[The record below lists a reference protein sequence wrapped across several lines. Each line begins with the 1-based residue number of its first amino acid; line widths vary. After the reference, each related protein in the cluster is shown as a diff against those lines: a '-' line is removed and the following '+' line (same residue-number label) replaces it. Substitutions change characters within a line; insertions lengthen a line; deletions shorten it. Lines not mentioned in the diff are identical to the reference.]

1 MKRLFYSIL
10 VTPIIVVIPIIGA
23 GISAEEKMFCPE
35 ILDKQERLECF
46 DREFPAKEKVVLEQT
61 STPSVS
67 PDLKKPKGVDK
78 VRRDVKSTVSKPDK
92 ERNTRGLF
100 DWSNRDELKTE
111 IAAIR
116 AGSNQ
121 RMVFRLTNGQIWMQS
136 TPRSLPFK
144 KGDSVVIKTG
154 IIGGYIMRSTNGI
167 SSRVTL
173 IKG

>member
-1 MKRLFYSIL
+1 MKRLVYSIL
-10 VTPIIVVIPIIGA
+10 VTPIIGA
-23 GISAEEKMFCPE
+23 GISAEEKMLCPE

-46 DREFPAKEKVVLEQT
+46 DREFPAKEKVVLEQ
-61 STPSVS
+61 SSAPSVS
-67 PDLKKPKGVDK
+67 PYLKKSKGVDE
-78 VRRDVKSTVSKPDK
+78 VRRDAELPVAKRGK
-92 ERNTRGLF
+92 ERNTRSLF
-100 DWSNRDELKTE
+100 DWGNRDELKTE

>member
-1 MKRLFYSIL
+1 MKRLFFLIL
-10 VTPIIVVIPIIGA
+10 VTPLIGG
-23 GISAEEKMFCPE
+23 GISAEEKLLCPE
-35 ILDKQERLECF
+35 IPDKQERLECF
-46 DREFPAKEKVVLEQT
+46 DREFPTKEKAIREQAGET
-61 STPSVS
+61 SVTP
-67 PDLKKPKGVDK
+67 DAKKSKDVEK
-78 VRRDVKSTVSKPDK
+78 VRREVEPRLAKTGK

-100 DWSNRDELKTE
+100 DWSEGEEFKTE

-136 TPRSLPFK
+136 SPRSLPFK
-144 KGDSVVIKTG
+144 EGDSVVIKTG
-154 IIGGYIMRSTNGI
+154 IIGGYIMRSTTGI

>member
-1 MKRLFYSIL
+1 MKRLLYSIL
-10 VTPIIVVIPIIGA
+10 VTPIIGA
-23 GISAEEKMFCPE
+23 CISAEEKMLCPE

-46 DREFPAKEKVVLEQT
+46 DQKFPAKEKVVREQT
-61 STPSVS
+61 SAPSVF
-67 PDLKKPKGVDK
+67 P
-78 VRRDVKSTVSKPDK
+78 DVKKTQGADRIRQDAEIPLAKSGK
-92 ERNTRGLF
+92 ERNARELF
-100 DWSNRDELKTE
+100 DRSNINELKTE

-136 TPRSLPFK
+136 SPRSLPFK
-144 KGDSVVIKTG
+144 EGDSVVIKAG

-173 IKG
+173 VKG